1 MPQNTRDFSAYLLK
15 LQQIKPDVVATA
27 VGGDDIKA
35 LRQQVVQLKMNKSP
49 AWINNQQDWPDVY
62 GLGPDAI
69 FGVFGTTWYYRL
81 DLPGVKEFVAAYQKQ
96 YPGMAIRVPGNVY
109 YNGYMATREL
119 LRAVERAGTTNNL
132 AVIKKL
138 EGLKVSARDR
148 MQHFDAYMNPATHQC
163 SRRSTWRATTTRRR
177 RRTTS
182 SGSSPRRSRRT
193 WRTRARPTPASSSAT
208 RRRRATSSEL
218 RAATAR
224 ADDSPTTAMLQLLPH
239 LVNGVSLGLL
249 FALIALGFMLIV
261 GVMETINL
269 AHGSLFALGM
279 YVALFLVTPRLGWF
293 PELQAAYIALP
304 LGTRYAIALLLA
316 PVLVGVF
323 GMLLELCMRRTY
335 GKDPLYGLLLTF
347 GAALVIEEAIRAV
360 WGSAEK
366 QLPLPEAI
374 SGAFLLGDL
383 IYSRYRF
390 FASGFACL
398 MIGLLW
404 LFLEKTPYGAIIKA
418 GAHDSEMVRAL
429 GINLSRLRLFVF
441 ALGVGLAAI
450 AGVVMAPIWG
460 IRPQVGVDAV
470 VPAFLI
476 IVLGGVG
483 SLWGAVLAGL
493 LVGLVVGLTGAY
505 ASEWS
510 LLSMY
515 LLFIAVVTFRSRG
528 LFGKKS
534 VLDT

>member
-1 MPQNTRDFSAYLLK
+1 MN
-15 LQQIKPDVVATA
+15 VV
-27 VGGDDIKA
+27 
-35 LRQQVVQLKMNKSP
+35 L
-49 AWINNQQDWPDVY
+49 
-62 GLGPDAI
+62 
-69 FGVFGTTWYYRL
+69 
-81 DLPGVKEFVAAYQKQ
+81 
-96 YPGMAIRVPGNVY
+96 
-109 YNGYMATREL
+109 
-119 LRAVERAGTTNNL
+119 NL
-132 AVIKKL
+132 
-138 EGLKVSARDR
+138 
-148 MQHFDAYMNPATHQC
+148 M
-163 SRRSTWRATTTRRR
+163 
-177 RRTTS
+177 
-182 SGSSPRRSRRT
+182 
-193 WRTRARPTPASSSAT
+193 
-208 RRRRATSSEL
+208 
-218 RAATAR
+218 
-224 ADDSPTTAMLQLLPH
+224 PH
-239 LVNGVSLGLL
+239 LLNGVSLGLL

-279 YVALFLVTPRLGWF
+279 YAAVFIVTPQFGWF
-293 PELQAAYIALP
+293 PELQAAYLALP
-304 LGTRYAIALLLA
+304 LGTRYGLALLLA
-316 PVLVGVF
+316 PVLVGLF
-323 GMLLELCMRRTY
+323 GMGLELCLRRTY

-347 GAALVIEEAIRAV
+347 GAALVIEETIRVV
-360 WGSAEK
+360 WGSGEK
-366 QLPLPEAI
+366 QLAVPEAV
-374 SGAFLLGDL
+374 SGAFLIGDL
-383 IYSRYRF
+383 VYSRYRF
-390 FASGFACL
+390 FASGFAML

-404 LFLEKTPYGAIIKA
+404 FFIERTPYGAIVKA

-429 GINLSRLRLFVF
+429 GINLSRLRLYVF

-493 LVGLVVGLTGAY
+493 MVGMVVGLTGAY

-515 LLFIAVVTFRSRG
+515 LLFIAVVSFRSRG